1 MYRTRS
7 ARLVRQVGI
16 YLGVIAALVALNF
29 PLYWMLNVS
38 VAPDDQLIV
47 FPPRF
52 FHPNA
57 SLNAYITLLTERP
70 FGTWITNSLWVVFM
84 SVGFSMLVAIFA
96 GYSLSRFRVPGRI
109 AAGYLLLS
117 SRMLPTTLLVI
128 PLFIT
133 MRDLGL
139 MNSHWALIIA
149 NLTIV
154 TPFATWM
161 LKGYFDS
168 IPKELEESATVD
180 GCSRMGVI
188 TRITIPLAAP
198 GLAATALYAAILAWD
213 EYLFA
218 RTFLSS
224 EKLWTI
230 SVGLGSFK
238 GEYMTKWNEVMA
250 ASLLGTV
257 PIMIIFVFLEKYMVS
272 GLTAGSVKS

>member
-1 MYRTRS
+1 MYRTRRR
-7 ARLVRQVGI
+7 RLLRQIGV
-16 YLGVIAALVALNF
+16 YLGVVVALIIVDF

-38 VAPDDQLIV
+38 VAPDDQLII

-52 FHPNA
+52 FHPA
-57 SLNAYITLLTERP
+57 PTLKAYVTLLTERP
-70 FGTWITNSLWVVFM
+70 FGTWITNSLWVVVM
-84 SVGFSMLVAIFA
+84 SVGFSMLVAVFA
-96 GYSLSRFRVPGRI
+96 GYSLSRFRFPGRT

-117 SRMLPTTLLVI
+117 SRMLPTTLLII

-133 MRDLGL
+133 MRNLGL
-139 MNSHWALIIA
+139 INSHWALIIC

-168 IPKELEESATVD
+168 IPKELEESARVD
-180 GCSRMGVI
+180 GCSRMGVLG
-188 TRITIPLAAP
+188 RITVPLAAP

-218 RTFLSS
+218 RTLLSS
-224 EKLWTI
+224 QKLWTI

-257 PIMIIFVFLEKYMVS
+257 PIMIIFIFLEKYMVS